1 MIGRSNAVGGGSN
14 KYKFTYNYS
23 ISSGSETLN
32 GNPISFGDSVYL
44 EAGSINILYARREAA
59 RIITEDGQRIPFS
72 ASSNNPSTKAPPPL
86 QYIQFVMP
94 SQNCSYVYN

>member
-1 MIGRSNAVGGGSN
+1 MGGGSN
-14 KYKFTYNYS
+14 KYKFTHNYYS
-23 ISSGSETLN
+23 PSGSETLN

-44 EAGSINILYARREAA
+44 EAGSINILYAQVEAA

-72 ASSNNPSTKAPPPL
+72 SSNQNPSTRAPAPSE
-86 QYIQFVMP
+86 YITFIMP

>member
-1 MIGRSNAVGGGSN
+1 MIGRSNAVSGGSN

-23 ISSGSETLN
+23 SSSGSETLN

-44 EAGSINILYARREAA
+44 EAGSINILYAPQEAGS
-59 RIITEDGQRIPFS
+59 IYSEDGQTIPFTPS
-72 ASSNNPSTKAPPPL
+72 LNNPSTKVPPPL
-86 QYIQFVMP
+86 YYMQFIMP

>member
-23 ISSGSETLN
+23 SSSGRETLN

-44 EAGSINILYARREAA
+44 EAGSINILYAQREAA
-59 RIITEDGQRIPFS
+59 RLITEDGQIIPF
-72 ASSNNPSTKAPPPL
+72 ASSSQNPSTRAPAPNE
-86 QYIQFVMP
+86 YNTFIMP